1 MESHGRRFRE
11 GHGCRGSS
19 GDRLR
24 LRNPGDW
31 SAEVIDF
38 LTVTITSSASKL
50 AEHPFLK
57 IPPQVNELVPPVTF
71 SLVSASRFY
80 SLRNSYMRLR
90 SVA

>member
-1 MESHGRRFRE
+1 MDEDLEE
-11 GHGCRGSS
+11 GMAIGGPAET
-19 GDRLR
+19 RLR

-50 AEHPFLK
+50 AEYLFLK
-57 IPPQVNELVPPVTF
+57 IPPQVNELVPLVAF